1 MLMTELFKAIGIP
14 MITRNLMVDYC
25 DKNGNYFH
33 KPLQT
38 VSPQNFVESDIELTD
53 RIKAELQSHGL
64 TVCGIQEVYGEF
76 EMAELEEVFNGSQY
90 GKHPTRIVFVDLEK
104 AMK

>member
-1 MLMTELFKAIGIP
+1 MLMTKLFEAIGIP
-14 MITRNLMVDYC
+14 MTTRNLMVDYC
-25 DKNGNYFH
+25 DNEGNYFH

-38 VSPQNFVESDIELTD
+38 VSPQNFVESDTELTD
-53 RIKAELQSHGL
+53 RIKAELRPRGF

-76 EMAELEEVFNGSQY
+76 EIEELEAVFNGSQY
-90 GKHPTRIVFVDLEK
+90 GKYPTRIIFVDVEK